1 MDDPHAE
8 IAATRTIVVPRH
20 NVVTRLTH
28 WINVV
33 AMIVLLMSGL
43 QILNAHPAL
52 YWGEQGYSRTQSWFH
67 VATQGSATA
76 FPGWVTLPS
85 YRDLATG
92 RRWHFFF
99 AWILVVNGL
108 VYLISGLVTRHLW
121 RDLVPHWA
129 ELSPRRLAT
138 EIWHHL
144 KLQFPRGE
152 AARHYNSLQKIA
164 YAGVVLIVAPLAVLT
179 GLTMSPGMDAAAP
192 WLLDLFGGRQSARS
206 LHFIAA
212 NLLVLFVVVHLGA
225 LLAVGVWNELRSMIT
240 GRYRIEVDA

>member
-1 MDDPHAE
+1 MDESSHESA
-8 IAATRTIVVPRH
+8 RTKAIVVARH
-20 NVVTRLTH
+20 SAVTRLTH

-33 AMIVLLMSGL
+33 AMMVMLMSGL

-52 YWGEQGYSRTQSWFH
+52 YWGESGFSRPQSWFH

-76 FPGWVTLPS
+76 FPGWITVPS

-99 AWILVVNGL
+99 GWVLVVNGL
-108 VYLISGLVTRHLW
+108 VYLIGGLLTRHLW
-121 RDLVPHWA
+121 KDLIPRWA
-129 ELSPRRLAT
+129 DLHPRRLAT
-138 EIWHHL
+138 ELWHHL

-164 YAGVVLIVAPLAVLT
+164 YASVVFLVAPLAVLT
-179 GLTMSPGMDAAAP
+179 GLTMSPGVDAAAP
-192 WLLDLFGGRQSARS
+192 FLLDLFGGRQSARS

-212 NLLVLFVVVHLGA
+212 NLLVLFVVVHLSA
-225 LLAVGVWNELRSMIT
+225 LLAVGVWNELRSMLT
-240 GRYRIEVDA
+240 GRYAIKVEP